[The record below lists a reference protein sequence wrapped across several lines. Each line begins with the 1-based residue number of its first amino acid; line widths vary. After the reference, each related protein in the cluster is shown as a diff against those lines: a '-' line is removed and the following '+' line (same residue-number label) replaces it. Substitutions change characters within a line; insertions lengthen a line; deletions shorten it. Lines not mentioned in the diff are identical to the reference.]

1 VAGRRVL
8 PPTQSGV
15 ALMAHIDRR
24 PGIRPRPTFG
34 RRLDIIARTCF
45 PGCMTILLM
54 LLTQMPIGIYGQAEL
69 LPAVT
74 MAAVWFWSLARP
86 DTMPPPLVFVI
97 GLMVDLMGYM
107 PLGVTAFT
115 MLAIHGIAISMR
127 RPLAARGFAVIWLVY
142 SLVALTASVLMWLL
156 VMLLNFHLFP
166 PNAVLFQSV
175 LAVAIYPVIAI
186 PFSAA
191 HHSVANTD
199 NV

>member
-1 VAGRRVL
+1 
-8 PPTQSGV
+8 
-15 ALMAHIDRR
+15 MAHIDRR
-24 PGIRPRPTFG
+24 PGIRPRPTLG
-34 RRLDIIARTCF
+34 RRLDIIARSCF
-45 PGCMTILLM
+45 PGTVTILLM

-74 MAAVWFWSLARP
+74 MASIWFWSLARP

-107 PLGVTAFT
+107 PLGVSAFT
-115 MLAIHGIAISMR
+115 MLAIHGIATSAR
-127 RPLAARGFAVIWLVY
+127 RPLSTHSFALIWLAY
-142 SLVALTASVLMWLL
+142 TLIAFTASILMWLL

-166 PNAVLFQSV
+166 PNAALFQSV
-175 LAVAIYPVIAI
+175 LAAAIYPVIAI

-191 HHSVANTD
+191 HRSFANTD